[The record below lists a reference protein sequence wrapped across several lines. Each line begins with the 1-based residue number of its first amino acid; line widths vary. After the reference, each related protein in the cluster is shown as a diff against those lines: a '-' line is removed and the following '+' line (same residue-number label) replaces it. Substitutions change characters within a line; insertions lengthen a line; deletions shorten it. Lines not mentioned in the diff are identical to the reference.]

1 MCHASWLVDDSM
13 TALHNRSPHAPPSEP
28 PPACPLLEHSL
39 STVIAAAALAAT
51 DDTTPL
57 PYSPLVVCGPA
68 GAGKSRWLGR
78 VFVLWDER
86 AGTAPAFWDGTSLG
100 REIVAALDGD
110 TLDRLHARFTARPLI
125 LIDDLEKLAHPA
137 AQQALA
143 HLLDAAAAAGRC
155 VVVTM
160 RVPPHACTALERTL
174 ATRLCGGLVITL
186 PGPPLPGPGDAA
198 AATTASSHAGTTLRR
213 VIAATARHYGLEP
226 ADLTGPSRRR
236 AIAHARSLAMYL
248 SRKLTSESLLRI
260 GAAFGDRDHT
270 TVMHS
275 LRVTE
280 ERIRKNAALGSD
292 AERLLERLLDR
303 RRQKGLMT
311 ASDS

>member
-1 MCHASWLVDDSM
+1 
-13 TALHNRSPHAPPSEP
+13 
-28 PPACPLLEHSL
+28 
-39 STVIAAAALAAT
+39 
-51 DDTTPL
+51 
-57 PYSPLVVCGPA
+57 
-68 GAGKSRWLGR
+68 

-110 TLDRLHARFTARPLI
+110 TLDRLHTRFTARPLI